1 MLRTLGHVTVSV
13 GGANPNIRESWTKK
27 GLGDHPSPLRYLV
40 EPGGIEPPSASPPQA
55 VLHAY
60 SVNLDLTSG
69 VVYRQTV
76 LWRFT

>member
-1 MLRTLGHVTVSV
+1 
-13 GGANPNIRESWTKK
+13 
-27 GLGDHPSPLRYLV
+27 LV

-69 VVYRQTV
+69 VGLPTNRPLAIHEVLKLYRVTRQSPI
-76 LWRFT
+76 LCK